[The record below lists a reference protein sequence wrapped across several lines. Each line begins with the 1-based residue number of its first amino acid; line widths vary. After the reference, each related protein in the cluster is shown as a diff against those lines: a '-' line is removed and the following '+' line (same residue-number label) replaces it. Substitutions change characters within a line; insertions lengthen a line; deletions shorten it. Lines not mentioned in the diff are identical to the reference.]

1 MKNWNRWL
9 WLISVLVVF
18 ISSTIIYKKDKAEQI
33 KKVEFSISSPT
44 EMYLINE
51 EDLKVYLYQFI
62 DTLEQSSKSD
72 ISLFQIER
80 ILKDNSHIK
89 SVEAYFDR
97 VSNIHIDVDLKQPL
111 LRYIERG
118 KRGYYISEEGDK
130 IQWTTNYT
138 PRLIIVRGNL
148 VKELVN
154 DSINPEFESQL
165 KMISKCGKMISE
177 SSYLQSM
184 VDEILFKSA
193 NDIQLVSK
201 IGNGRVLLGDTSD
214 LAEKLNR
221 VEVFYQE
228 AYPRMG
234 WEKYSQIDVRFK
246 EKVYCR

>member
-1 MKNWNRWL
+1 
-9 WLISVLVVF
+9 
-18 ISSTIIYKKDKAEQI
+18 
-33 KKVEFSISSPT
+33 
-44 EMYLINE
+44 
-51 EDLKVYLYQFI
+51 
-62 DTLEQSSKSD
+62 
-72 ISLFQIER
+72 
-80 ILKDNSHIK
+80 
-89 SVEAYFDR
+89 
-97 VSNIHIDVDLKQPL
+97 
-111 LRYIERG
+111 
-118 KRGYYISEEGDK
+118 
-130 IQWTTNYT
+130 
-138 PRLIIVRGNL
+138 
-148 VKELVN
+148 
-154 DSINPEFESQL
+154 
-165 KMISKCGKMISE
+165 MISE